1 MNNKLGCLSP
11 LALVSF
17 FLAVL
22 ALLVAEILNGNAMFS
37 PGALHAAHAEIG
49 DDCGQCHA
57 PFWASERMTERCLV
71 CHTKIQA
78 ELGDSSTLHGALVK
92 GANSTCQACHTEHA
106 GPSAALTVMDT
117 AAFPHEVTGFALTA
131 HRNRSPGIPFAC
143 NDCHTQS
150 LARFDQQTCLECHQ
164 KLDSAWMT
172 THLADFGANCL
183 ACHDGH
189 DRFGQFDHA
198 QTGFI
203 LTGKHQNTAC
213 SACHQNAHTLNDLAG
228 LSPTCESCH
237 LKDDAH
243 QGRFGTNC
251 GVCHS
256 PEGWKPAQFD
266 HNLAAFKLEGKHAA
280 VACENCHQNGQYK
293 GTPQDCYSCHKAND
307 AHNGQLGTACE
318 TCHNP
323 SSWENV
329 TFDHNLSRFKLEGK
343 HVSVKCES
351 CHQNKQFKG
360 TPTTCYACHK
370 KDDAHNGQFGMACE
384 VCHTPTDWKNA
395 TFDHNLS
402 RFPLTGA
409 HVTVKCESCHQNRV
423 FKGTPTECAACH
435 REPAYHAGMFP
446 GQACSQCH
454 TTTAWRPAQ
463 YTGPHTFPMNHGQE
477 GGRVNTCADCH
488 QPNLTTWTCYTC
500 HNQAEVTRKHLKKGI
515 ANFSDC
521 MRCHPTGQEDEGEDD
536 DD

>member
-17 FLAVL
+17 FLAAL
-22 ALLVAEILNGNAMFS
+22 ALLVAEILNGNTMFS
-37 PGALHAAHAEIG
+37 PGALHAAHVEIG

-71 CHTKIQA
+71 CHTEVQA
-78 ELGDSSTLHGALVK
+78 ELGDSSTLHGTLVK

-117 AAFPHEVTGFALTA
+117 AAFPHEVTGFALAA
-131 HRNRSPGIPFAC
+131 HRTRSPGIPFTC
-143 NDCHTQS
+143 NDCHTES
-150 LARFDQQTCLECHQ
+150 ISRFDAQTCAECHRT
-164 KLDSAWMT
+164 LDAAYMEE
-172 THLADFGANCL
+172 HQAAFGAECL
-183 ACHDGH
+183 ACHDGV
-189 DRFGQFDHA
+189 DRFSHFDHL
-198 QTGFI
+198 QTGFA
-203 LTGKHQNTAC
+203 LQGKHQNTAC
-213 SACHQNAHTLNDLAG
+213 SACHQNAHALADFQG
-228 LSPTCESCH
+228 LAATCESCH

-243 QGRFGTNC
+243 EGRFGMSC

-266 HNLAAFKLEGKHAA
+266 HNLAAFRLEGKHAA

-293 GTPQDCYSCHKAND
+293 GTPQDCYSCHKAD
-307 AHNGQLGTACE
+307 DEHNGQYGTACE

-323 SSWENV
+323 SGWE
-329 TFDHNLSRFKLEGK
+329 
-343 HVSVKCES
+343 
-351 CHQNKQFKG
+351 
-360 TPTTCYACHK
+360 
-370 KDDAHNGQFGMACE
+370 
-384 VCHTPTDWKNA
+384 NA

-409 HVTVKCESCHQNRV
+409 HVNVKCENCHQNRV
-423 FKGTPTECAACH
+423 FKGTPTECVACH
-435 REPAYHAGMFP
+435 REPEYHAGMFP

-477 GGRVNTCADCH
+477 GGRVNACADCH
-488 QPNLTTWTCYTC
+488 QPTLTTWTCYTC
-500 HNQAEVTRKHLKKGI
+500 HDQAEITRKHTKEGI

-521 MRCHPTGQEDEGEDD
+521 LSCHPTGQEGEGGGDGDGGGGDD
-536 DD
+536 